1 MADET
6 TATAATAPSAGRE
19 RERYSPQ
26 EIEPKW
32 QARWQESGLYRTDL
46 ALSDGK
52 PKFYNLM
59 EFPYPSAEGLH
70 VGHTFTFGGAD
81 TNGRFQRM
89 RGNTVFE
96 PMGFDAFGI
105 HSENYAL
112 KQNINP
118 MQLTARTTRRYR
130 YEQLGRIGAMFD
142 WDHTVDTSQ
151 PGYYKWTQWI
161 FLQLFKAGL
170 AIRKEAPVNWCPSC
184 LTVLANEQVIDGHC
198 ERCGTAVVQRELTQ
212 WFFSITKYAD
222 RLLDNLQRLDWP
234 DESKTRQANWIG
246 RSEGA
251 ELVFAVAEAGDNA
264 ERGTR
269 SAELISPEGADAGTT
284 ADANSPFR
292 VPRSALSAIPVFTT
306 RPDTV
311 FGATY
316 VVLAPEHKLVPQITT
331 AERRAEVEAYVEGA
345 RAATE
350 IERTDA
356 GREKTGAFTGAY
368 AINPA
373 TGARVPIW
381 VADYVLVQYGTG
393 AIMAVPGHDER
404 DYAFARK
411 FDLPIV
417 EVVASEAGIAEVAYT
432 GPGPLKNS
440 GRFDGLSS
448 DAAKGAITAWL
459 AERGTGEPRVTYR
472 LRDWLISRQRYWGP
486 PIPIIHCPEHGSVP
500 VPEADLPVLLPEV
513 ENFRPTGT
521 SKSPLASVESFV
533 KTTCPVCGGPAE
545 RETDVSDVFLDSA
558 WYFLRYSSTEWDD
571 RPFDQGRIRDWLPVD
586 MYFGGKEHVIMHHLY
601 ARFITM
607 VLHDLGHLPFEEPFK
622 KLRLHGF
629 VTKDGAKMSKSRGN
643 VVNPDDYIG
652 RVGSDA
658 FRAYLLFMGP
668 FDQDNDFS
676 DKNLVGVTRFLDRVW
691 RLAVD
696 PAPTPGTGVEMR
708 PLHRYVKRVTDELE
722 RYQFHTAIAALMEYS
737 NWIGANREAFTAA
750 QRAEAVRTLTL
761 LLAPI
766 TPFLAEELWERQGG
780 GYSVHQQ
787 AWPTF
792 DPAQIAEETVT
803 LVVQVNGKLRDRIE
817 APAGLDEADARELA
831 GASAKVAPLIDGKTP
846 KKIIYVPGKLLNIVV

>member
-1 MADET
+1 MTDT
-6 TATAATAPSAGRE
+6 TTNAPANTPANTPATGGRE
-19 RERYSPQ
+19 RYTPQ
-26 EIEPKW
+26 ESEPKW
-32 QARWQESGLYRTDL
+32 QARWQESALYRTDL
-46 ALSDGK
+46 TLADGR

-70 VGHTFTFGGAD
+70 IGHTYTYGGAD
-81 TNGRFQRM
+81 TSGRFQRM
-89 RGNTVFE
+89 RGHTVFE

-112 KQNINP
+112 KMNINP
-118 MQLTARTTRRYR
+118 MQLTARTTHRYR

-142 WDHTVDTSQ
+142 WDHSVDTSQ

-198 ERCGTAVVQRELTQ
+198 ERCGTPVIQRELTQ
-212 WFFSITKYAD
+212 WFFAITKYAD
-222 RLLDNLQRLDWP
+222 RLLNNLATLDWP
-234 DESKTRQANWIG
+234 DESKVRQANWIG

-251 ELVFAVAEAGDNA
+251 QLTFAIDGHAGA
-264 ERGTR
+264 T
-269 SAELISPEGADAGTT
+269 
-284 ADANSPFR
+284 
-292 VPRSALSAIPVFTT
+292 IPVFTT

-331 AERRAEVEAYVEGA
+331 DEQRHVVERYVERA

-404 DYAFARK
+404 DYEFARA

-417 EVVASEAGIAEVAYT
+417 EVVASAAGIAEAAYT
-432 GPGPLKNS
+432 GPGTLINS
-440 GRFDGLSS
+440 GQFDGLGV
-448 DAAKGAITAWL
+448 DEGKAAVTAWL
-459 AERGTGEPRVTYR
+459 AERDLGEPRVTYK

-486 PIPIIHCPEHGSVP
+486 PIPIIYCEQCGTVP
-500 VPEADLPVLLPEV
+500 VPEEDLPVTLPEIDD
-513 ENFRPTGT
+513 FHPTGT
-521 SKSPLASVESFV
+521 GKSPLASVESFV
-533 KTTCPVCGGPAE
+533 NTTCPGCGGPAT
-545 RETDVSDVFLDSA
+545 RETDVSDTFLDSA
-558 WYFLRYSSTEWDD
+558 WYFLRYTSTDFDD
-571 RPFDQGRIRDWLPVD
+571 RPFDQERIRAWLPVD
-586 MYFGGKEHVIMHHLY
+586 MYFGGKEHVVMHHLY

-607 VLHDLGHLPFEEPFK
+607 VLHDLGQLPFEEPFK
-622 KLRLHGF
+622 RLRLHGF

-643 VVNPDDYIG
+643 VVNPDDYIQ

-658 FRAYLLFMGP
+658 FRTYLLFMGP

-676 DKNLVGVTRFLDRVW
+676 DQNLVGVTRFLDRVW

-696 PAPTPGTGVEMR
+696 PAPAPGAGTDMR
-708 PLHRYVKRVTDELE
+708 PLHRYVKRVTDELD

-737 NWIGANREAFTAA
+737 NWVGAQREAFTAA
-750 QRAEAVRTLTL
+750 QRTEALRTLNL
-761 LLAPI
+761 LLAPLA
-766 TPFLAEELWERQGG
+766 PFLAEELWERQGG

-787 AWPTF
+787 AWPTY
-792 DPAQIAEETVT
+792 DPAQLAEETV
-803 LVVQVNGKLRDRIE
+803 LLIVQVNGKLRDRIA
-817 APAGLDEADARELA
+817 APADLTEEAARTLGA
-831 GASAKVAPLIDGKTP
+831 ASAKVAPFLDGKEP
-846 KKIIYVPGKLLNIVV
+846 KKVIYVPGKLLNIVV